1 MNVLVADDYDNMSRL
16 AADLI
21 LARLAWRSDM
31 LLALALGETPVRTY
45 QLICERLRNGPVSAE
60 LLRVLK
66 INEWVGMA
74 LSDPASCEAHLRK
87 HILDPLGIPAERAFG
102 FSTDPSDYDEECR
115 RMRDLLRR
123 QGPIDLCVLG
133 LGLNGH
139 LGWNEPG
146 DTLARTVHLSELSDS
161 TQSHSLLGG
170 ISRAP
175 TFGLTLGMGD
185 LLQSRYV
192 MLLVSGAHKAHQ
204 MRTLMDK
211 DISTQ
216 FPASLLWTHP
226 DAICICDKEA
236 YALCE

>member
-1 MNVLVADDYDNMSRL
+1 MNILVADDYEAMSRL
-16 AADLI
+16 AADLM
-21 LARLAWRSDM
+21 LARLSWRQDL

-45 QLICERLRNGPVSAE
+45 QLFCERMKAGPVEAK

-74 LSDPASCEAHLRK
+74 LTDPTSCEAHLRK
-87 HILDPLGIPAERAFG
+87 YIVDPLGIPAERAFG
-102 FSTDPSDYDEECR
+102 FSSDAPDYDAECQ
-115 RMRDLLRR
+115 RMREVLQRE
-123 QGPIDLCVLG
+123 GPIDLCVLG
-133 LGLNGH
+133 LGVNGH

-146 DTLARTVHLSELSDS
+146 DTLARSVHLSELSDT
-161 TQSHSLLGG
+161 TQHHSLLGG
-170 ISRAP
+170 AGHQP

-192 MLLVSGAHKAHQ
+192 MLLVSGKHKAQQ
-204 MRTLMDK
+204 MRRLMDR
-211 DISTQ
+211 DITTQ

-236 YALCE
+236 YALC